1 MDCLM
6 KFVFLV
12 IKNDQEKAIR
22 PFSRESCTSAG
33 LYWVM
38 RKILSKVKSI
48 WHTVSTAQSMKEIV
62 IV

>member
-1 MDCLM
+1 M
-6 KFVFLV
+6 KFVFLF
-12 IKNDQEKAIR
+12 IKNDQEKAVR

-38 RKILSKVKSI
+38 RKILSKVKST
-48 WHTVSTAQSMKEIV
+48 WHSVSTAQSMKEIA

>member
-1 MDCLM
+1 M

-12 IKNDQEKAIR
+12 IENDQEKAVR

-33 LYWVM
+33 LYRM
-38 RKILSKVKSI
+38 MCKILSKVKNT